1 MANYNIL
8 MMKTTAMVILKNRTY
23 EAHANTSIRRMLKD
37 LGIQSD
43 AYLITRDGVLITD
56 DEMLNA
62 GHIIRLIPVISGG

>member
-1 MANYNIL
+1 ML
-8 MMKTTAMVILKNRTY
+8 KTTAKVILKNRTY

-56 DEMLNA
+56 DEMINA

>member
-1 MANYNIL
+1 
-8 MMKTTAMVILKNRTY
+8 MMKTTAKVILKNRTY

-56 DEMLNA
+56 DEMINA

>member
-8 MMKTTAMVILKNRTY
+8 MMKTTAKVILKNRTY

-56 DEMLNA
+56 DEMINA